1 MKQNNKNADQPAH
14 ADEDIILEAQT
25 LRRLESI
32 RKADENC
39 DETITRLLDN
49 AIENVPIEKIL
60 TDLLNR
66 FDDAVNINVDLVS
79 QYENPGKMI
88 ISVHTG
94 EVGLEENINMFNGT
108 EVRAVIESQAGE
120 QFCLPFDVIATCD
133 GPKTETLSTTPV
145 YMTDSVVRADPITL
159 DEGLNQLRAKIGKSS
174 DELRELVYDHIERSS
189 D

>member
-39 DETITRLLDN
+39 DKTITRLLDN

-133 GPKTETLSTTPV
+133 GPKRETLSTTPV
-145 YMTDSVVRADPITL
+145 YMTDSVFRVDPITL
-159 DEGLNQLRAKIGKSS
+159 EEGLNQLRAKIGKST
-174 DELRELVYDHIERSS
+174 DELQELVHDHIERSS